1 MKDMNPTSGITD
13 PTDNDPEEQLRE
25 ENELLRIKIQAQFGG
40 HSDSNDDLPPEIEN
54 EFLKNVLAFEEQY
67 SKTTYTP
74 VKVST
79 ILGDLHFKKSE
90 ELNDEV
96 FKKEWKRLNQLLE
109 EKSIGVDFL
118 RPRDDRFKYKFIT
131 EELFEH
137 ETDGSMI
144 VPHMNWNFI
153 YEEFHPDHEQEITDR
168 AMDFLKAWFE
178 QNTEALKFG
187 VVSQFIQPDTVI
199 LTLEELLGKMQLT
212 FDSYVAFKDCK
223 YKIFEVKYEL
233 HNDEP
238 MQGIGHAEGMVKYEA
253 ILENGETRQFEGP
266 FKFYM
271 TREYDWWS
279 IFYFVMPGFEEQ

>member
-1 MKDMNPTSGITD
+1 MKELNPTSGVPD
-13 PTDNDPEEQLRE
+13 PSDNDPEEQLRE

-40 HSDSNDDLPPEIEN
+40 HSDSSDELPPEIEN

-67 SKTTYTP
+67 SKSTYTP
-74 VKVST
+74 VKVSA

-90 ELNDEV
+90 VLYDEV

-144 VPHMNWNFI
+144 MPQMNWNFI

-178 QNTEALKFG
+178 QKIEALKFG
-187 VVSQFIQPDTVI
+187 VVSQFIQPDSTI
-199 LTLEELLGKMQLT
+199 LMLEELLTKMQLI
-212 FDSYVAFKDCK
+212 FDSFVAFKDCK

-233 HNDEP
+233 HNDEQ
-238 MQGIGHAEGMVKYEA
+238 MQGIGHAEGIVKYQA
-253 ILENGETRQFEGP
+253 TLENSETRQFEGP
-266 FKFYM
+266 VKFYM

-279 IFYFVMPGFEEQ
+279 IFYFVMPGFEE